1 MINVTFLGGE
11 SREDSDLGCNYMV
24 ARDGN
29 TELYAEKLVPDEW
42 YDMDEIPDDE
52 RERFD
57 EASFVELK
65 NEIIE
70 QAKEYGIDPSD
81 LVFREG

>member
-1 MINVTFLGGE
+1 MIDVTFAGGE
-11 SREDSDLGCNYMV
+11 SREDSNLGCNYMI
-24 ARDGN
+24 AKDGS

-57 EASFVELK
+57 DASFVELK
-65 NEIIE
+65 DEIIE